1 MTEEEAHFHAPLHV
15 LLTRPW
21 DEDEAAGGCMGEDDG
36 ETGASNSR
44 LAPMRLARLLEHYV
58 IRRTW
63 GGRAWEAEEEEEEGE
78 EEEESLFKADAVNE
92 EDSEHDRATQV

>member
-44 LAPMRLARLLEHYV
+44 RCTGASNSRLAPMRLARLLEHYV
-58 IRRTW
+58 IQKTW
-63 GGRAWEAEEEEEEGE
+63 GGRAWEAEEEEEEE
-78 EEEESLFKADAVNE
+78 EEEEGLFKANAVK
-92 EDSEHDRATQV
+92 